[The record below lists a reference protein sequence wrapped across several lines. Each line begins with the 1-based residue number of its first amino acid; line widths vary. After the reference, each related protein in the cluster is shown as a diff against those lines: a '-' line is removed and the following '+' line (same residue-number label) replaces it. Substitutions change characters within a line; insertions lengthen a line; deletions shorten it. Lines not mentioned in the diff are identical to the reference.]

1 MPRAGNP
8 RERRPHAGELEKL
21 LEACKASSS
30 RRLPAVIQLA
40 VETGIRRSELLTMHW
55 DDLDLEARTVLLRT
69 TKNGLPRMVP
79 LSPRALNVLQDMPR
93 SGPTVFTISANA
105 LRLA

>member
-40 VETGIRRSELLTMHW
+40 VETG
-55 DDLDLEARTVLLRT
+55 
-69 TKNGLPRMVP
+69 K
-79 LSPRALNVLQDMPR
+79 RATYDALGRL
-93 SGPTVFTISANA
+93 GP
-105 LRLA
+105 